1 MKTMDWL
8 TKVGLAGLVVLMGA
22 VFFWQPIKAT
32 FSGATVTND
41 FVLESSEGAVDSKA
55 LRGKV
60 VALTFA
66 YAGCGE
72 RCAARHANLA
82 RAYEALTSGE
92 RARVATIIVSVDDRD
107 TPASMAAAA
116 KKVHPDFIG
125 ATGKTEAVKAVADAF
140 GANFQKHILSDG
152 SVSIDVSPLVFVID
166 AEGKFVA
173 VLNETMTPEKIAAS
187 LRARL
192 PSALPASR

>member
-1 MKTMDWL
+1 MKAMDWL
-8 TKVGLAGLVVLMGA
+8 TKLGLAGLVVLMGA

-32 FSGATVTND
+32 FSGATVSID

-82 RAYEALTSGE
+82 RAYETLTSGE
-92 RARVATIIVSVDDRD
+92 RARVAMIVVSVDERD
-107 TPASMAAAA
+107 TPATMGAAV
-116 KKVHPDFIG
+116 KKIHPDFIG
-125 ATGKTEAVKAVADAF
+125 ATGKAEAVKAVADTF
-140 GANFQKHILSDG
+140 GANFQKHVLSDG
-152 SVSIDVSPLVFVID
+152 SVSLEVSPLVFVVD

-173 VLNETMTPEKIAAS
+173 VLNDTMTPEKVAAS